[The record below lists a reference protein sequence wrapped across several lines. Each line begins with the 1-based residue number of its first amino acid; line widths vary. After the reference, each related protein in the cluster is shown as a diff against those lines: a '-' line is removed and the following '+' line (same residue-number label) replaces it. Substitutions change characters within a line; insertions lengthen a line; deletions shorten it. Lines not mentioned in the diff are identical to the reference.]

1 MSTVS
6 GPLVSSAPR
15 VARSLAADLLTL
27 SKPGITANV
36 LFTTLGGALLAPST
50 PGFRPA
56 TWGWLALGTTL
67 VVSGANALNMYIER
81 DIDKHMTR
89 TANRPLP
96 AGRMNERVA
105 LFFGLA
111 LSIAAIP
118 VFLFG
123 TNGTTTL
130 LALLANISYVLAY
143 TPLKQKSHAALFVGA
158 VPGAIP
164 PLMGWTAKTA
174 QVDPGAMA
182 LFTLMFF
189 WQIPHFLAITMFRK
203 ADYARAGLIV
213 MPNVLGDEATKRQML
228 HYTAA
233 VLVSSFA
240 LFMLGVAHTLYLA
253 IATVLG
259 LAFLAIVTVGLVRP
273 VGVRWAR
280 GVFGYSILYLMGI
293 FVALGLD
300 HSLAGFTWRW

>member
-1 MSTVS
+1 MRYVSGAISVAMSTVS

-56 TWGWLALGTTL
+56 TSGGWLALGTTL

-174 QVDPGAMA
+174 QV
-182 LFTLMFF
+182 
-189 WQIPHFLAITMFRK
+189 I
-203 ADYARAGLIV
+203 
-213 MPNVLGDEATKRQML
+213 
-228 HYTAA
+228 
-233 VLVSSFA
+233 
-240 LFMLGVAHTLYLA
+240 
-253 IATVLG
+253 
-259 LAFLAIVTVGLVRP
+259 LVR
-273 VGVRWAR
+273 W
-280 GVFGYSILYLMGI
+280 
-293 FVALGLD
+293 
-300 HSLAGFTWRW
+300 HSLR